1 MKKKFFMFVIVLIAF
16 LLGIGVNKNHNI
28 PATIPQFN
36 NGDIIFQVSLSS
48 QSQAIQRATKSQY
61 SHCGIV
67 YNINNKYYVYEA
79 IQPVKLTLLD
89 NWIARGKDSH
99 YVVKRLKN
107 SDKILDRETLS
118 RMEKEGEK
126 FLGKDYDLTFEW
138 SDDKIYCSELIWKI
152 YKRAANIE
160 IGKLEKLKDFDLS
173 DSIVQ
178 EKLKERY
185 GDNIPMDEIVIS
197 PKSIFDSRLLI
208 TIYEN

>member
-1 MKKKFFMFVIVLIAF
+1 MKKKFFMFVIVLIAL

-79 IQPVKLTLLD
+79 IQPAKLTLLD

-99 YVVKRLKN
+99 YVVKRLKK